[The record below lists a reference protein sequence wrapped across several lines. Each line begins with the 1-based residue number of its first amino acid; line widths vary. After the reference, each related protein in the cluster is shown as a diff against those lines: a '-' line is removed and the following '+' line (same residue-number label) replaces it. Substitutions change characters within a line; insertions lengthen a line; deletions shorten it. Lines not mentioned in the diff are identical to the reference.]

1 MDGHESADRF
11 GIDTSVAHSAR
22 VHNYW
27 LGGKD
32 NFAADRA
39 TGDAV
44 IAAYPGIVKS
54 VRANRAFLARAARFL
69 AAEAGI
75 RQFLDI
81 GTGIPAADN
90 THEVVLAAAPD
101 ARVVYVDYDPVVLLH
116 ARTLLTSDVSGA
128 IDYID
133 ADLRDP
139 GTILRQAA
147 RTLDFSRPVAIMLIA
162 IMHLIGDADDPYGLV
177 AQLTAAVPPGS
188 YLALSQVASDIEPE
202 QMAEA
207 ARRYNRS
214 AYEQQRHRTH
224 AEVSRFFDG
233 LELVA
238 PGVVAVQNWRPGSE
252 IEASAKSAMWGGVG
266 RKRLAPVVGPAGG
279 DLEREEVSGS
289 EQPQDVPV
297 RRPDPAPGLVVVH
310 VRRVQPQNAS
320 PGSQLAATGRLDV
333 LHPVSILRAVR
344 ERDDVAVLG
353 RERVDRRLIGAPRP
367 PAAVH
372 DQPEARHPRRNMP
385 DHAVQADLVPL
396 RHPGGNRHG
405 TSRLTRESPARKL

>member
-44 IAAYPGIVKS
+44 IAAYPGIVAS

-81 GTGIPAADN
+81 GTGIPAAGS

-116 ARTLLTSDVSGA
+116 ARTLLTSGVSGA
-128 IDYID
+128 TDYID

-139 GTILRQAA
+139 GAILRQAA
-147 RTLDFSRPVAIMLIA
+147 RTLDFSRPVAVMLIA
-162 IMHLIGDADDPYGLV
+162 IMHLTGDADDPYRLV

-214 AYEQQRHRTH
+214 AHEQQRHRTH

-238 PGVVAVQNWRPGSE
+238 PGLVAVQNWRPGSE

-266 RKRLAPVVGPAGG
+266 RKR
-279 DLEREEVSGS
+279 
-289 EQPQDVPV
+289 
-297 RRPDPAPGLVVVH
+297 
-310 VRRVQPQNAS
+310 
-320 PGSQLAATGRLDV
+320 
-333 LHPVSILRAVR
+333 
-344 ERDDVAVLG
+344 
-353 RERVDRRLIGAPRP
+353 
-367 PAAVH
+367 
-372 DQPEARHPRRNMP
+372 
-385 DHAVQADLVPL
+385 
-396 RHPGGNRHG
+396 
-405 TSRLTRESPARKL
+405 